1 MRELETRVLAPFC
14 FYVMKR
20 VINFTVG
27 YRPVSL
33 ISYDDEHEGPGYVV
47 VAKRSKNVSVIF
59 GRFRYFKDAKK
70 YYNKYASYYPFVKF
84 DIYSTLF

>member
-1 MRELETRVLAPFC
+1 MCVLAPFC

-33 ISYDDEHEGPGYVV
+33 ISYDDEHEGPGYIV
-47 VAKRSKNVSVIF
+47 VAMCSRSKSVVF
-59 GRFRYFKDAKK
+59 GRFKFFKDADE
-70 YYNKYASYYPFVKF
+70 YRAKYADYYPFVKF
-84 DIYSTLF
+84 DIYPCFF

>member
-1 MRELETRVLAPFC
+1 MR
-14 FYVMKR
+14 K

-47 VAKRSKNVSVIF
+47 VVRQSRNKPLAF
-59 GRFRYFKDAKK
+59 GRFKLFKDADE
-70 YYNKYASYYPFVKF
+70 YRAKYADYYPFVNF
-84 DIYSTLF
+84 DIYPTLF